1 MSIKINKESYEKLI
15 QEDIVWLIHNTEQS
29 SEQDHIITV
38 LTQSVDLLYKGNH
51 HETRAIQHG
60 EKDTR

>member
-29 SEQDHIITV
+29 SEQDHIIAV
-38 LTQSVDLLYKGNH
+38 LTQSVDLLYK
-51 HETRAIQHG
+51 E
-60 EKDTR
+60 